1 MSWVSPT
8 LCLAQFLIDQPSFWV
23 YKMVFHS
30 LVVAIYRYQPFS
42 LSMGRLFLIFRL
54 FLSTRFFLAPF
65 VLRKGLIAIQ
75 KGCDRKNSL
84 FWRPEIVAR
93 SDRSGPG
100 STGFGPWISDRDVI
114 WITFLC
120 PWIGRDFH
128 LQVAKS
134 LLRRQHHHCQQQ
146 TDWWQNW
153 LATEKHEIHKD
164 IDNIWSKNME

>member
-30 LVVAIYRYQPFS
+30 LVVAIYRYQPFL
-42 LSMGRLFLIFRL
+42 LSEGRLFLIFRL
-54 FLSTRFFLAPF
+54 FLSTRFSLAPL

-75 KGCDRKNSL
+75 KNFKIATFCRN
-84 FWRPEIVAR
+84 
-93 SDRSGPG
+93 
-100 STGFGPWISDRDVI
+100 VI
-114 WITFLC
+114 WITFLHRL
-120 PWIGRDFH
+120 IDRDFH

-134 LLRRQHHHCQQQ
+134 FLRRQHRHCQQQ

-153 LATEKHEIHKD
+153 LATERHVIHKD
-164 IDNIWSKNME
+164 IDNIWSENMEWGLILELIPWILTTQDG